1 MTPSQPPLVTRQG
14 NFGSR
19 ATTSID
25 FALGRFV
32 KKRLREP
39 RASSRNQAPVAGCEN
54 LSRRFPT
61 VRMYFESSEFRSKAL
76 IGSISHKRDYR
87 NAKPC
92 HACSQ
97 AGLFADDD
105 FGINRQGAAVATS
118 DSAETKAKVP
128 MHAMPSSRRSTRAS
142 EMDSASQ
149 VGRDRQGCLSSETAR
164 GRRRHFIGGSQR
176 ELRPSFIGDGDR
188 K

>member
-1 MTPSQPPLVTRQG
+1 LQGAKIYLGVSRPLESTSNPA
-14 NFGSR
+14 NFVHK
-19 ATTSID
+19 
-25 FALGRFV
+25 L
-32 KKRLREP
+32 
-39 RASSRNQAPVAGCEN
+39 
-54 LSRRFPT
+54 
-61 VRMYFESSEFRSKAL
+61 L

-92 HACSQ
+92 RACSQ

-105 FGINRQGAAVATS
+105 FGTNRQGAVVATS
-118 DSAETKAKVP
+118 DSAEAKSKVTLRCN
-128 MHAMPSSRRSTRAS
+128 ARDAIEQAIDVRLG
-142 EMDSASQ
+142 DGFASQ
-149 VGRDRQGCLSSETAR
+149 VGRDRQACLSSETAR